1 MDDKESTS
9 MSVSEKK
16 ASIDLNKLGQAFIVY
31 DGATDTLH
39 VTLSDE
45 EADEVVLLE
54 NGVIVQLK
62 KGAVIGFSLPNVMR
76 YG

>member
-1 MDDKESTS
+1 MSTDLNERK
-9 MSVSEKK
+9 V
-16 ASIDLNKLGQAFIVY
+16 SIDLDKLGQAFIVY

-39 VTLSDE
+39 ITLSDE

-62 KGAVIGFSLPNVMR
+62 KDLS
-76 YG
+76 

>member
-1 MDDKESTS
+1 MSTDLNERK
-9 MSVSEKK
+9 V
-16 ASIDLNKLGQAFIVY
+16 SIDLDKLGQAFIVY

-39 VTLSDE
+39 ITLSDE

-62 KGAVIGFSLPNVMR
+62 KGSIIGFSIPNVTR
-76 YG
+76 HG

>member
-1 MDDKESTS
+1 MSTDLNERK
-9 MSVSEKK
+9 V
-16 ASIDLNKLGQAFIVY
+16 SIDLDKLGQAFIVY

-39 VTLSDE
+39 ITLSDE

-62 KGAVIGFSLPNVMR
+62 KGSIIGFSIPNVMR
-76 YG
+76 HG